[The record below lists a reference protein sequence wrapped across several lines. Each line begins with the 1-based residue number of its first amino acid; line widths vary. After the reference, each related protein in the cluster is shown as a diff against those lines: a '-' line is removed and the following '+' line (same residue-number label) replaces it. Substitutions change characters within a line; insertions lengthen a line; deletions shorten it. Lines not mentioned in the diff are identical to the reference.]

1 MWCYSKGHTIGYV
14 GSEKRTR
21 FSGGREKVRTAQGP
35 DGGGGVGD
43 AGVWR

>member
-1 MWCYSKGHTIGYV
+1 MV
-14 GSEKRTR
+14 LQQRTHYR
-21 FSGGREKVRTAQGP
+21 ICREREAHAVLGGREKVRTAQGP